1 MWGKIIGGLGS
12 AYAAYAGQKSAKA
25 TNLSMER
32 LSSTAH
38 QRGVKDLR
46 AAGLNPIL
54 SATGGAGSGASTP
67 TQIDPVSTATKGI
80 STALQANRLNQEIKN
95 LEATQLNTEEQT
107 KAIKYGIPG
116 KTVGTL
122 AIDKSLG
129 LASKLLDSNSAK
141 SAENTLRMKNRQTQK
156 KNIRLQR
163 KSTSKPKPKLKTK
176 TKTNTRRGAR

>member
-1 MWGKIIGGLGS
+1 MWGQIIGGLGS

-46 AAGLNPIL
+46 KAGLNPIL

-67 TQIDPVSTATKGI
+67 TQIDPVSTATKGV

-95 LEATQLNTEEQT
+95 LEATQKNTETQT
-107 KAIKYGIPG
+107 KAIQYGLPG
-116 KTVGTL
+116 KTLGTL
-122 AIDKSLG
+122 AIDKTLG
-129 LASKLLDSNSAK
+129 VASNLLDSNSAK
-141 SAENTLRMKNRQTQK
+141 SVENTLRMKNRQKQK
-156 KNIRLQR
+156 KNIKARS
-163 KSTSKPKPKLKTK
+163 KSPAIYKKSKP
-176 TKTNTRRGAR
+176 KTNTRRGAR